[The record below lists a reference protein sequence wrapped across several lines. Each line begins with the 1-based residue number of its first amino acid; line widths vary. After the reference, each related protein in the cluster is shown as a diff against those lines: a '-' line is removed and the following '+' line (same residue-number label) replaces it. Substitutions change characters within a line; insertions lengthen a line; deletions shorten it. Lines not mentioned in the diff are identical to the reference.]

1 MKKTFLPLLAL
12 AIFSVSLS
20 SCSES
25 EAESKEKE
33 EGKREVAKSAD
44 SLNLSLQ
51 QLQSVNVEL
60 VGFEDRQLRPV
71 INANGKI
78 KILPDSKSEVHSEVE
93 GHVDAIYV
101 REGQFVKKGQPLL
114 KLTSMEFLELQNQ
127 YIAAKSE
134 ADFLEIEFKR
144 QTELKK
150 SNVGVLADFQAT
162 ESKLNAAIGKE
173 KALKAKLGLL
183 SFNTDQLSN
192 IRKAEISPVVIIRA
206 PISGSVFKV
215 HQNLGKL
222 ANPIDPLVD
231 IISTEQLQA
240 QVYVYEKDVDMIQEG
255 QPVELTFPSQSIPAV
270 QGKVASVARAL
281 DMENGAITLYV
292 NFKRPQTKE
301 TIFSD
306 MNVRARVVGS
316 TETKSSNTLPR
327 TAILDDGEGLYIFA
341 TSQPNASKIP
351 LRKTKVEIE
360 REGDEYVQVKILEKM
375 PSGMKVANKN
385 ILALEA
391 ERKKNE

>member
-12 AIFSVSLS
+12 AIFSINLS
-20 SCSES
+20 GCSES

-33 EGKREVAKSAD
+33 KPEVAKSAD

-78 KILPDSKSEVHSEVE
+78 KILPDSKSVVHSEVE

-183 SFNTDQLSN
+183 SFNTDQLN
-192 IRKAEISPVVIIRA
+192 DIRKAEISPVVIIRA

-215 HQNLGKL
+215 YQNLGKL
-222 ANPIDPLVD
+222 ANPTDPLVD

-255 QPVELTFPSQSIPAV
+255 QPVELTFPSQAIPAV

-281 DMENGAITLYV
+281 DTENGAITLYV

-316 TETKSSNTLPR
+316 TDTKSSNTLPR

-341 TSQPNASKIP
+341 TSQPNATKIP

-360 REGDEYVQVKILEKM
+360 REGDDYVQVKILEKM